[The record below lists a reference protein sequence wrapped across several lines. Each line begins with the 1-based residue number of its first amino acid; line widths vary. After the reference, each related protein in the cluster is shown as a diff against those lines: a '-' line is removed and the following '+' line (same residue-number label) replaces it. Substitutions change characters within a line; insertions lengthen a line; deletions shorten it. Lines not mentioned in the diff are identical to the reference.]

1 MLSLLILLT
10 VSSVLAGSR
19 SVDYAEFEKRCSEIA
34 GDRAAIAVMDLKSGY
49 LIAATDRN
57 LLFSKRFPP
66 GSVAKV
72 LTGFVALDNGIVQG
86 DSFFCSGLEVR
97 GNDTLRCS
105 MRDGH
110 GLVDF
115 DLALVES
122 CNLYFQNLS
131 RSLTAEELASLPR
144 NLRLNTKVGV
154 DLPGET
160 ESIIQ
165 TPPTDSALLE
175 FAIGQGASIQ
185 LTPVAMLSLISGIAT
200 NGNLIK
206 PRLSQGSPVV
216 LSTFPDQKALARVR
230 MLLRDVVRRGTGKP
244 ADITSVTVAGKT
256 GTSTVLGSWVTQG
269 WFVGFAP
276 YADPRIALV
285 VFLKRGEGKDAA
297 QLAGLV
303 FSSYFGGGYADR

>member
-1 MLSLLILLT
+1 MLGFLILLT
-10 VSSVLAGSR
+10 VPAVLAGGR
-19 SVDYAEFEKRCSEIA
+19 SVDYTEFQIRCSEIA

-49 LIAATDRN
+49 LIAATDKD

-66 GSVAKV
+66 GSVAKL
-72 LTGFVALDNGIVQG
+72 LTALAALDEGKIPK
-86 DSFFCSGLEVR
+86 DSFFCTGIEVSGR
-97 GNDTLRCS
+97 DTLRCS

-110 GLVDF
+110 GWVDF
-115 DLALVES
+115 DHALVES

-131 RSLTAEELASLPR
+131 KSLTAEELAGLPR
-144 NLRLNTKVGV
+144 NLRLSGKVGV
-154 DLPGET
+154 DLPGEV

-165 TPPTDSALLE
+165 IPSSDSALRE
-175 FAIGQGASIQ
+175 FAIGQGAAIQ
-185 LTPVAMLSLISGIAT
+185 LTPVAMLALISGIAT
-200 NGNLIK
+200 NGSLIK
-206 PRLSQGSPVV
+206 PRLSQGSAIR
-216 LSTFPDQKALARVR
+216 LSTLPDQKALARVR
-230 MLLRDVVRRGTGKP
+230 PLLRDVVRRGTGKS

-276 YADPRIALV
+276 YTEPKIALV